1 MAKIINLEL
10 LSSVKSGTQ
19 AFLETRKLLS
29 LTPVEKNLLGIQVAP
44 EVVNRSYVQLKCG
57 FRSSLNDKRRAYGMP
72 DLEPQQDSLPWGEW
86 EIEDA
91 IIRQEDAN
99 GVHRFLRY
107 YEEYG
112 NGETSHLNPVFI
124 DTESGE
130 VIKGVRYEDILSLI
144 RRRNKSRK
152 VYSTP
157 KRIVDVDHITKL
169 YTIVDGER
177 DLTIIDDQLD

>member
-1 MAKIINLEL
+1 
-10 LSSVKSGTQ
+10 
-19 AFLETRKLLS
+19 
-29 LTPVEKNLLGIQVAP
+29 
-44 EVVNRSYVQLKCG
+44 
-57 FRSSLNDKRRAYGMP
+57 MP

-91 IIRQEDAN
+91 LILQEDNEA
-99 GVHRFLRY
+99 VHRFLRY
-107 YEEYG
+107 YEDVDAEPIP
-112 NGETSHLNPVFI
+112 PVFI
-124 DTESGE
+124 SSTTGE
-130 VIKGVRYEDILSLI
+130 VIKGVRYNDIMSLM

>member
-1 MAKIINLEL
+1 MAKIINLYL
-10 LSSVKSGTQ
+10 LKSVKAGTK

-29 LTPVEKNLLGIQVAP
+29 LTPVEKNLLGIQAAP
-44 EVVNRSYVQLKCG
+44 VVVNRSYVQLKCG

-91 IIRQEDAN
+91 LILQEDNEA
-99 GVHRFLRY
+99 VHRFLRY
-107 YEEYG
+107 YEDVDAE
-112 NGETSHLNPVFI
+112 ESIPPVFI
-124 DTESGE
+124 DTETGE
-130 VIKGVRYEDILSLI
+130 AIKGVRYNDIMSLM

-169 YTIVDGER
+169 YTIEDGER